1 METLNALIIEWG
13 VASLTLAGEVES
25 GDRHAVRTF
34 PHGAL
39 LAVMDGLGHG
49 EQAAAAANRAVKV
62 LQTLEIEPVVSLF
75 KGCHERLRSTRGV
88 VMSVAVFNAV
98 DETMTWIGVG
108 NVEGVLLRAD
118 PTVVPGHKSLVSR
131 NGVVGSR
138 LPLLEAAIVPVMRG
152 DTLIFAT
159 DGIGSEFTQHLALGD
174 GPQQLAD
181 KILAQYATRTDD
193 ALVLVAR
200 YVGETP

>member
-1 METLNALIIEWG
+1 METLNKLIIEWG
-13 VASLTLAGEVES
+13 NASLTLAGEVES
-25 GDRHAVRTF
+25 GDKHVVKVF

-49 EQAAAAANRAVKV
+49 KEAAAAANLAARI
-62 LQTLEIEPVVSLF
+62 LQTADKESLISLL
-75 KGCHERLRSTRGV
+75 KRCHECLRSTRGV
-88 VMSVAVFNAV
+88 VISLAAFNAV
-98 DETMTWIGVG
+98 EETMTWVGVG

-118 PTVVPGHKSLVSR
+118 PAVDPRYESLVLRS
-131 NGVVGSR
+131 GVVGSR
-138 LPLLEAAIVPVMRG
+138 LPLLHGTIVPVMRG

-159 DGIGSEFTQHLALGD
+159 DGIRREFTQGLALGD

-181 KILAQYATRTDD
+181 KILGRHAKRTDD

-200 YVGETP
+200 YVGEAS

>member
-1 METLNALIIEWG
+1 METLNKLIIEWG
-13 VASLTLAGEVES
+13 NASLTLAGEVES
-25 GDRHAVRTF
+25 GDKHVVKVF

-49 EQAAAAANRAVKV
+49 KEAAAAANLAARI
-62 LQTLEIEPVVSLF
+62 LQTADNESLISLL
-75 KGCHERLRSTRGV
+75 KRCHECLRSTRGV
-88 VMSVAVFNAV
+88 VISLAAFNAV
-98 DETMTWIGVG
+98 EETMTWVGVG

-118 PTVVPGHKSLVSR
+118 PAVDPRYESLVLRS
-131 NGVVGSR
+131 GVVGSR
-138 LPLLEAAIVPVMRG
+138 LPLLHGTIVPVMRG

-159 DGIGSEFTQHLALGD
+159 DGIRREFTQGLALGD

-181 KILAQYATRTDD
+181 KILGRHAKRTDD

-200 YVGETP
+200 YVGEAS

>member
-25 GDRHAVRTF
+25 GDRHVVKTF

-39 LAVMDGLGHG
+39 LAAMDGLGHG

-62 LQTLEIEPVVSLF
+62 LQTADTESIVSLL
-75 KGCHERLRSTRGV
+75 KRCHERLRSTRGV
-88 VMSVAVFNAV
+88 VMSVAAFNAV

-118 PTVVPGHKSLVSR
+118 PTVVPGQKSLVSR